1 MAITFSSQDVN
12 LTSFPHTNVMVV
24 TVHIYRWDS
33 TKILINN
40 GSQGEVLFLLAFD
53 KMRFDQKQLSEPS
66 KPLYGFSG
74 RTTEPARAIT
84 LPVSYATPKNT
95 RTEYIT
101 FDVVDMPYP
110 YSAIFGRGL
119 LNTFEP
125 ALHSAYL
132 CLKLPAAF
140 GVISLFGS
148 QQEARN
154 IEKGFTSGHKNV
166 HILREQP
173 DEPKQHKAE
182 PLEEHRKIIKAEG
195 EFKKLPL
202 HPRVPDQTICIGIEA
217 S

>member
-1 MAITFSSQDVN
+1 MSQPKWSHMAITFSSQDVN
-12 LTSFPHTNVMVV
+12 LTSFPHTDLMVI
-24 TVHIYRWDS
+24 TVQIYRWDS

-40 GSQGEVLFLLAFD
+40 GSQGEILFLLAFD

-74 RTTEPARAIT
+74 RRTEPAGAIT
-84 LPVSYATPKNT
+84 LLVSYGTPKNT

-132 CLKLPAAF
+132 CLKLAATF

-148 QQEARN
+148 QKHREGLHVRPQKYTHSARTARRARAAQGRTFGRTQKN
-154 IEKGFTSGHKNV
+154 HKG
-166 HILREQP
+166 R
-173 DEPKQHKAE
+173 
-182 PLEEHRKIIKAEG
+182 R
-195 EFKKLPL
+195 
-202 HPRVPDQTICIGIEA
+202 
-217 S
+217 